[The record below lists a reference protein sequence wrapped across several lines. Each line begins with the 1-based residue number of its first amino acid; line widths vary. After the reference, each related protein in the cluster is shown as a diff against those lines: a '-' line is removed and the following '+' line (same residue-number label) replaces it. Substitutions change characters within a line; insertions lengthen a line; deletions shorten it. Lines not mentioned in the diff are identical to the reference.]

1 MHLPNSQSNETFTG
15 LHLQARIFVNDY
27 FSTDLR
33 PKVLPNSCCLCSKA
47 EVFFIKSETSNSVM
61 NFAILLTASD
71 VKIALYFQTRKY
83 RLVKLSWHCLQ
94 ELVR

>member
-1 MHLPNSQSNETFTG
+1 MQSASRYHLVKAFRADGGSLMHLPNSQSNETFTG

-47 EVFFIKSETSNSVM
+47 EVFFIKSEN
-61 NFAILLTASD
+61 
-71 VKIALYFQTRKY
+71 K
-83 RLVKLSWHCLQ
+83 H
-94 ELVR
+94 